1 MTDSPN
7 LTQLITDWQQGDEEA
22 LEELTPHIYEEVRP
36 HRSEPENS
44 PVSRG
49 RSMSSPYA
57 KAILLTLL
65 AVAAPALA
73 QTNVLDGAN
82 AVRTVELVRSWRND
96 TSEFLIE
103 LGAIES
109 PSGEEH
115 ERAARV
121 ALEMQR
127 IGLSDVRITDAPNV
141 IGRIPGQSGAATVF
155 VSTLDDLKTVA
166 EHQRTRAKAPTIE
179 GDRVVG
185 PGTNTSSTTAA
196 MLTGARALVE
206 AGVEPRHDLV
216 FAAVAQEETGLV
228 GMRELYDEFEGRARE
243 YIDVLGDGR
252 RISYGALGIHW
263 WKVVATGPS
272 GHTLRGGLPNIN
284 LGIAR
289 AVDRILGLSQP
300 EQFADRTTRI
310 NIAMLQSGSVFNHKP
325 PEGWFSLD
333 IRSLDA
339 DVIASIE
346 EDVRKILDD
355 VAAETE
361 ISFRLEPENLTPG
374 GQIDGARE
382 SDLVRWSGHVAERL
396 GFEPSFSDTGSANLN
411 VAIAAGTPAIGL
423 GGSRGGDRGYP
434 GEWTDINAMMRAAE
448 HVALLAIA
456 LGSETSAP

>member
-1 MTDSPN
+1 MLNPYS
-7 LTQLITDWQQGDEEA
+7 A
-22 LEELTPHIYEEVRP
+22 A
-36 HRSEPENS
+36 
-44 PVSRG
+44 VS
-49 RSMSSPYA
+49 
-57 KAILLTLL
+57 LL
-65 AVAAPALA
+65 ALALCPPSIA
-73 QTNVLDGAN
+73 QDNVLDGAD
-82 AVRTVELVRSWRND
+82 AVRSVKLVRAWREE
-96 TSEFLIE
+96 TSEFLVE
-103 LGAIES
+103 LGAVES

-121 ALEMQR
+121 AEEMRR
-127 IGLSDVRITDAPNV
+127 IGLVDVRIMDSPNV
-141 IGRIPGQSGAATVF
+141 IGRIPGRSDAATVF
-155 VSTLDDLKTVA
+155 VSTLDDLKTVV
-166 EHQRTRAKAPTIE
+166 EHQRARGSRPSIE
-179 GDRVVG
+179 SDRVVG

-196 MLTGARALVE
+196 MLTAARALVE
-206 AGVEPRHDLV
+206 VGIRPEHDLV

-228 GMRELYDEFEGRARE
+228 GMRDLYDEYEGTARE

-263 WKVVATGPS
+263 WKVVASGPP

-289 AVDRILGLSQP
+289 AVDRILGLPQP
-300 EQFADRTTRI
+300 QQFADRTTRI
-310 NIAMLQSGSVFNHKP
+310 NVAMLQSGSVFNHKP

-339 DVIASIE
+339 DIIASIE
-346 EDVRKILDD
+346 NDVGKILDD
-355 VAAETE
+355 VAAETG
-361 ISFRLEPENLTPG
+361 ISFRLEPENLVPG

-396 GFEPSFSDTGSANLN
+396 GFEPSFSNTGSANLN
-411 VAIAAGTPAIGL
+411 IAIAAGTPAIGL

-456 LGSETSAP
+456 LGSESPAP

>member
-1 MTDSPN
+1 MLNPYS
-7 LTQLITDWQQGDEEA
+7 A
-22 LEELTPHIYEEVRP
+22 A
-36 HRSEPENS
+36 
-44 PVSRG
+44 VS
-49 RSMSSPYA
+49 
-57 KAILLTLL
+57 LL
-65 AVAAPALA
+65 ALALCAPSFA
-73 QTNVLDGAN
+73 QDNVLDGAD
-82 AVRTVELVRSWRND
+82 AVRSVKLVRAWREE
-96 TSEFLIE
+96 TSEFLVE

-121 ALEMQR
+121 AEEMRR
-127 IGLSDVRITDAPNV
+127 IGLVDVRITDSPNV
-141 IGRIPGQSGAATVF
+141 IGRIPGRSDAATVF
-155 VSTLDDLKTVA
+155 VSTLDDLKTVV
-166 EHQRTRAKAPTIE
+166 EHQRARGSRPSIE

-196 MLTGARALVE
+196 MLTAARALVE
-206 AGVEPRHDLV
+206 VGIRPEHDLV

-228 GMRELYDEFEGRARE
+228 GMRDLYDEYEGTARE

-263 WKVVATGPS
+263 WKVVASGPP

-289 AVDRILGLSQP
+289 AVDRILGLPQP
-300 EQFADRTTRI
+300 QQFADRTTRI
-310 NIAMLQSGSVFNHKP
+310 NVAMLQSGSVFNHKP

-339 DVIASIE
+339 DIIASIE
-346 EDVRKILDD
+346 NDVGKILDD
-355 VAAETE
+355 VAAETG
-361 ISFRLEPENLTPG
+361 ISFRLEPENLVPG

-396 GFEPSFSDTGSANLN
+396 GFEPSFSNTGSANMN
-411 VAIAAGTPAIGL
+411 IAIAAGTPAIGL

-434 GEWTDINAMMRAAE
+434 GEWTDINAMMHAAE

-456 LGSETSAP
+456 LGSESPAP

>member
-1 MTDSPN
+1 MLRPCGTVVS
-7 LTQLITDWQQGDEEA
+7 LIA
-22 LEELTPHIYEEVRP
+22 LVL
-36 HRSEPENS
+36 S
-44 PVSRG
+44 
-49 RSMSSPYA
+49 
-57 KAILLTLL
+57 
-65 AVAAPALA
+65 APSFA
-73 QTNVLDGAN
+73 QDNVLDGAD
-82 AVRTVELVRSWRND
+82 ADRSVKLVRSWRED

-115 ERAARV
+115 ERATRV
-121 ALEMQR
+121 AEEMRR
-127 IGLSDVRITDAPNV
+127 IGLSDVRVTDSPNV
-141 IGRIPGQSGAATVF
+141 IGRIPGRSDEATVF
-155 VSTLDDLKTVA
+155 VSTLDDLRTVV
-166 EHQRTRAKAPTIE
+166 EHQRARGARPSIE
-179 GDRVVG
+179 ADRIVG
-185 PGTNTSSTTAA
+185 SGTNTSSTTAA
-196 MLTGARALVE
+196 MLAAARALVDIDFQP
-206 AGVEPRHDLV
+206 AHDLV

-228 GMRELYDEFEGRARE
+228 GMRDLYDEFDGIARE

-263 WKVVATGPS
+263 WRVVASGPP

-289 AVDRILGLSQP
+289 AVDRILGLPQP
-300 EQFADRTTRI
+300 QQFDDRTTRI

-339 DVIASIE
+339 DIITSIE
-346 EDVRKILDD
+346 NDVRKILDD
-355 VAAETE
+355 VAAETG
-361 ISFRLEPENLTPG
+361 ISFQLEPENLTPG

-396 GFEPSFSDTGSANLN
+396 GFEPSFSNTGSANLN
-411 VAIAAGTPAIGL
+411 IAIAAGTPAIGL

-448 HVALLAIA
+448 HVVLLAIA
-456 LGSETSAP
+456 LGSETPAP